1 MLRPHLRRLLDALR
15 DVLLVDRERLQ
26 RRLRL
31 RHVELVL
38 LLEAVE
44 LRPALVA
51 PPVEVDPLVRE
62 LLPQLARQLF
72 GRRDLHGANATKIF
86 DADLLEQRRRSS
98 RCRDERFSAECTGA
112 ERR

>member
-1 MLRPHLRRLLDALR
+1 MLRAHLRRLLDARR
-15 DVLLVDRERLQ
+15 DVLLVHRERLQ

-86 DADLLEQRRRSS
+86 REEDADLLEQRR